1 MIRNCSETYQR
12 GIHSSTKKSNLL
24 KKEDI
29 VPKISLSMEVLRN
42 LPMMVFYLESEID
55 FGQLS

>member
-12 GIHSSTKKSNLL
+12 GIHSLTKKSYLL

-29 VPKISLSMEVLRN
+29 VPKISLSMEVLKN
-42 LPMMVFYLESEID
+42 LPMMVFYLESEMD

>member
-12 GIHSSTKKSNLL
+12 GTHSLTKTSYLL

-42 LPMMVFYLESEID
+42 LPMMVFYLESEMD